1 METYKPPQTVRAA
14 AKRGLELR
22 REYGRGGLSSQE
34 AGKLGIGSGVV
45 RATNLA
51 NGNSVT
57 EETIMKMW
65 RYFQR
70 FKNNH
75 AYNKQPDGGPSAGY
89 IAWLLWGGDPGLAWI
104 TPIVKQI
111 QERRTKEL
119 TALIKERMNV

>member
-1 METYKPPQTVRAA
+1 MSDYKPPEAVQNA

-22 REYGRGGLSSQE
+22 RQYGRGGLSSQE

-45 RATNLA
+45 RATNLS
-51 NGNSVT
+51 NGDPVS

-75 AYNKQPDGGPSAGY
+75 AENTQPDGGPSAGY
-89 IAWLLWGGDPGLAWI
+89 IAWLLWGGDAGLRWI
-104 TPIVKQI
+104 TPIVKKLQSEKLEKQI
-111 QERRTKEL
+111 
-119 TALIKERMNV
+119 ALKLAGV